1 MGREVENL
9 IQENSQLLET
19 KYVLDVCLD
28 CQRVRLRYSDW
39 PPFLRRNALNVVN
52 KDLILKVDELT
63 CEKEMFEGELE
74 AVLQAKTKLE
84 DKNRELEE
92 ELKK

>member
-1 MGREVENL
+1 MITLN
-9 IQENSQLLET
+9 
-19 KYVLDVCLD
+19 VLV
-28 CQRVRLRYSDW
+28 
-39 PPFLRRNALNVVN
+39 PFFYRNALNVVN

-63 CEKEMFEGELE
+63 CEKDMLQGELE
-74 AVLQAKTKLE
+74 AVMQAKTKLE

>member
-1 MGREVENL
+1 MSL
-9 IQENSQLLET
+9 IT
-19 KYVLDVCLD
+19 VLSVNTPTILILIGCHFCL
-28 CQRVRLRYSDW
+28 
-39 PPFLRRNALNVVN
+39 RNALNVVN

-63 CEKEMFEGELE
+63 CEKEMFQGELE

>member
-1 MGREVENL
+1 MYL
-9 IQENSQLLET
+9 ISALTVNTSTCDILIGPHF
-19 KYVLDVCLD
+19 C
-28 CQRVRLRYSDW
+28 
-39 PPFLRRNALNVVN
+39 PRRNALNVVN

-74 AVLQAKTKLE
+74 AVLQAKTKLD

>member
-1 MGREVENL
+1 M
-9 IQENSQLLET
+9 
-19 KYVLDVCLD
+19 
-28 CQRVRLRYSDW
+28 
-39 PPFLRRNALNVVN
+39 VN

-63 CEKEMFEGELE
+63 CEKEMLQGEME
-74 AVLQAKTKLE
+74 ALLQAKAKME

>member
-1 MGREVENL
+1 M
-9 IQENSQLLET
+9 S
-19 KYVLDVCLD
+19 
-28 CQRVRLRYSDW
+28 
-39 PPFLRRNALNVVN
+39 FLHRNALNVVN

-74 AVLQAKTKLE
+74 AVLQARTKLE
-84 DKNRELEE
+84 DKIRELEE

>member
-1 MGREVENL
+1 MSL
-9 IQENSQLLET
+9 ITILSVNTPTCGILIS
-19 KYVLDVCLD
+19 YHFCL
-28 CQRVRLRYSDW
+28 
-39 PPFLRRNALNVVN
+39 RNALNVVN

-63 CEKEMFEGELE
+63 CEKEMFQGELE

-92 ELKK
+92 DLKK

>member
-1 MGREVENL
+1 MSDSHSELNCPSE
-9 IQENSQLLET
+9 
-19 KYVLDVCLD
+19 YFY
-28 CQRVRLRYSDW
+28 YSSS
-39 PPFLRRNALNVVN
+39 FISRNALNVVN

-63 CEKEMFEGELE
+63 CEKEMLQGEME
-74 AVLQAKTKLE
+74 ALLQAKAKME

>member
-1 MGREVENL
+1 MYL
-9 IQENSQLLET
+9 IS
-19 KYVLDVCLD
+19 VLTVNTSPCGILTGPHF
-28 CQRVRLRYSDW
+28 S
-39 PPFLRRNALNVVN
+39 LRRNALNVVN

-63 CEKEMFEGELE
+63 CETEMFQGELE